1 LTLGGGQRDD
11 QITQRGGNPVEG
23 VRGSRLSISE
33 GQHVRRAILV
43 PELVVETPHAPI
55 TDEGDVHLCSGFTNE
70 LEDGLCQFQKP
81 PLIDGKRADMDLEGN
96 GH

>member
-1 LTLGGGQRDD
+1 
-11 QITQRGGNPVEG
+11 
-23 VRGSRLSISE
+23 
-33 GQHVRRAILV
+33 V